1 MEHTAQQAQQA
12 SEHVFSILPALP
24 LPGLNP
30 HEALVV
36 ENTWLSMA
44 IIIAIV
50 VGVIVSLKKVP
61 GGWQNVVEL
70 LVTFIENYI
79 LDVIGPKGMRY
90 FPLIVTAFSFI
101 LVANYIGLIPGF
113 ISPTG
118 TINTTAAWA
127 LIVFVFV
134 QYLGLRKKG
143 LVGYFKHF
151 LGPVPAISPVIFVIE
166 IISELARPLSLS
178 FRLFAN
184 IFAGEMVIK
193 VLAGII
199 AIGFPVIWMMMDS
212 CLTIPIQALIFS
224 LLTMFY
230 IAGAITT
237 HEEH

>member
-30 HEALVV
+30 HEALIV

-50 VGVIVSLKKVP
+50 VGAVVSLKKIP
-61 GGWQNVVEL
+61 GGWQNIVEL
-70 LVTFIENYI
+70 LASFIENYI
-79 LDVIGPKGMRY
+79 LDVIGPKGLSY
-90 FPLIVTAFSFI
+90 FPLVVTAFSFI
-101 LVANYIGLIPGF
+101 LISNYIGLIPGF
-113 ISPTG
+113 VSPTS

-134 QYLGLRKKG
+134 QYLGVSKKG
-143 LVGYFKHF
+143 FGYFKHF
-151 LGPVPAISPVIFVIE
+151 LGPVPAIAPIMLPIE

-184 IFAGEMVIK
+184 IFAGEMIIK
-193 VLAGII
+193 ILMGIL
-199 AIGFPVIWMMMDS
+199 AIGLPVVWMMMDS

-230 IAGAITT
+230 IAGAIAT
-237 HEEH
+237 HED